1 MGVGM
6 GKSTKPVHVPVPIP
20 VKKDTSSSSRKRR
33 SPSVESDVV
42 VISDNEDDND
52 NDNDNADRGE
62 EAVGAADSSVDYDV
76 SFGVDMDV
84 LDAAMTDIESQFES
98 FTGTGTRSGTVA
110 STGGTGSYRT
120 CSGGGGRSV
129 SPEY

>member
-1 MGVGM
+1 M
-6 GKSTKPVHVPVPIP
+6 
-20 VKKDTSSSSRKRR
+20 
-33 SPSVESDVV
+33 
-42 VISDNEDDND
+42 
-52 NDNDNADRGE
+52 
-62 EAVGAADSSVDYDV
+62 DYDV

-120 CSGGGGRSV
+120 CSGGRGEECVAGV
-129 SPEY
+129 LMCWVAIEVVFFFLGPGLF